1 MVPTTYVRNFVRL
14 FLTTWFNRDSPPNGE
29 VPKVKK
35 MKDRGESD
43 HQAAA
48 TNVPCAMATQQ
59 PPPIRRP
66 RKIRPLPKEVV
77 DRIAAGEVVQRP
89 VSVAKELIENSLDAD
104 G

>member
-1 MVPTTYVRNFVRL
+1 
-14 FLTTWFNRDSPPNGE
+14 
-29 VPKVKK
+29 
-35 MKDRGESD
+35 
-43 HQAAA
+43 
-48 TNVPCAMATQQ
+48 MATQKPQ
-59 PPPIRRP
+59 PTRRP

>member
-1 MVPTTYVRNFVRL
+1 MATPPTT
-14 FLTTWFNRDSPPNGE
+14 T
-29 VPKVKK
+29 
-35 MKDRGESD
+35 
-43 HQAAA
+43 
-48 TNVPCAMATQQ
+48 
-59 PPPIRRP
+59 RRP

>member
-1 MVPTTYVRNFVRL
+1 
-14 FLTTWFNRDSPPNGE
+14 
-29 VPKVKK
+29 
-35 MKDRGESD
+35 
-43 HQAAA
+43 
-48 TNVPCAMATQQ
+48 MATQQ

-66 RKIRPLPKEVV
+66 TRKIRPLPKEVV